1 MRKFEEED
9 KANELNNIVNA
20 IMNGVD
26 RFGDKDRALMESLLK
41 QEKKCPGKIADRL
54 VEFFV
59 RKNAYLHQR
68 NKKERLIGLIP
79 KATVLRKFKSHELTK
94 ENGPRF

>member
-1 MRKFEEED
+1 M
-9 KANELNNIVNA
+9 NELNNIVNA
-20 IMNGVD
+20 IMIGVD
-26 RFGDKDRALMESLLK
+26 RFEDKDRVLMESLFK
-41 QEKKCPGKIADRL
+41 QEKKCSDKIADRL

-79 KATVLRKFKSHELTK
+79 KATTLRKFKSHELTK
-94 ENGPRF
+94 ENGARF

>member
-1 MRKFEEED
+1 M
-9 KANELNNIVNA
+9 I
-20 IMNGVD
+20 GVD
-26 RFGDKDRALMESLLK
+26 RFEDKDRVLMESLFK
-41 QEKKCPGKIADRL
+41 QEKKCSDKIADRL

-79 KATVLRKFKSHELTK
+79 KATTLRKFKSHKLTK
-94 ENGPRF
+94 ENEPRF